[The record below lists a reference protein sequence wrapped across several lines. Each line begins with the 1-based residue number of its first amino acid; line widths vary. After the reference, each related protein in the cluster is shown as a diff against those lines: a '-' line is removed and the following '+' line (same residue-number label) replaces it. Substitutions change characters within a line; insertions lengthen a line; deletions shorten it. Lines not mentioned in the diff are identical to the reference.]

1 MSKKHYKLYKSG
13 KQWLTIGITIASLAF
28 GITMATDA
36 QADVVAQDNATST
49 TQVAQSQQT
58 VESATVAASY
68 ASTNSSTA
76 SASNNVVS
84 AQPATIN
91 NFSTNVASQASQ
103 TTSVA
108 QNGLVK
114 ENGNTYYYNNNA
126 KVTNEWEQVNNN
138 WYYFGNEGNAQTG
151 WYQSQA
157 GFWYYFNNETAQAE
171 TGWQKIN
178 NNWYHFDETNAN
190 ASTGWYQSNAG
201 FWYYFDQSNAWAEKG
216 WQKINNNWYY
226 FDDTNANAL
235 TGWQKINNVWYHF
248 DESNAWANTGW
259 YKSNAGFWY
268 YFDNNNANALT
279 GWQKLNNAWYYFDN
293 VNAFA
298 WTNWHLINGS
308 WYFFDLAN
316 AWADTGYHIINGI
329 EYYFDPVNANLYQN
343 RWVNVNGWTYHAD
356 NSGRL
361 WFPQWYSQ
369 FRPYGVAEGCSIF
382 SLAMLLSPKEY
393 INFPYA
399 CQLLQAR
406 QSGNIYTGV
415 GFSLIIQPDS
425 LVELA
430 HHFDSSV
437 RNISGSS
444 VQDIINIINSGHPVE
459 YYGFSAYERT
469 YWHRNHAKV
478 IVGYQ
483 NGWFRVFDPC
493 YSYTNEGSAGM
504 NAFDYGAKS
513 WITTAQFAR
522 EYAGQ
527 AITVD

>member
-178 NNWYHFDETNAN
+178 NNWYHFDE
-190 ASTGWYQSNAG
+190 
-201 FWYYFDQSNAWAEKG
+201 SNAWA
-216 WQKINNNWYY
+216 
-226 FDDTNANAL
+226 T
-235 TGWQKINNVWYHF
+235 
-248 DESNAWANTGW
+248 TGW